1 MCMCCLRV
9 GVAMRVRVRV
19 CRYVCVALVCVQL
32 PSENNGKG
40 LKAMSAENVTAL
52 HCPQMFEYPCACVCV
67 CVSACGRVVK
77 CVCVLVCGCV
87 CQLELEFFG
96 NRSKLFSNCFRNH
109 NKIDL

>member
-9 GVAMRVRVRV
+9 GVAMRVRV

-67 CVSACGRVVK
+67 SACGRVVK